1 MPLVHAALQAEAR
14 TLTLRDL
21 LDALERLDLIDSA
34 DDWEAMND
42 LRNLLVHEYA
52 MVDAARV
59 EKLNEA
65 WKAAPLLIAEASR
78 LQAAMQGSH
87 HD

>member
-1 MPLVHAALQAEAR
+1 MPLIHAALQAEAHA
-14 TLTLRDL
+14 LVLRDL
-21 LDALERLDLIDSA
+21 LDAMERLDLIDSA
-34 DDWEAMND
+34 DDWEAIND

-78 LQAAMQGSH
+78 LKAAMQGAR